1 MHLLG
6 LIFGSPKS
14 LTKSLQ
20 PISKIFQPWYLHRY
34 LDPPV
39 EGPSPGEQELIAWL
53 LLGEAAEELPQLAA
67 LLRVPG
73 GEHLVEHHRAPRPQ
87 LQPHLQ
93 GVISAKSVW
102 ELFIGGKK
110 VCDKYGK
117 NCSIKCYIW
126 PKFLWVRHMEE
137 IMAEKCN
144 NFPQEQCF

>member
-1 MHLLG
+1 MKKYEIHLAP
-6 LIFGSPKS
+6 SS
-14 LTKSLQ
+14 RED
-20 PISKIFQPWYLHRY
+20 RY

-110 VCDKYGK
+110 VWQKLQYKVLYMAKISLSTSYG
-117 NCSIKCYIW
+117 
-126 PKFLWVRHMEE
+126 
-137 IMAEKCN
+137 
-144 NFPQEQCF
+144 